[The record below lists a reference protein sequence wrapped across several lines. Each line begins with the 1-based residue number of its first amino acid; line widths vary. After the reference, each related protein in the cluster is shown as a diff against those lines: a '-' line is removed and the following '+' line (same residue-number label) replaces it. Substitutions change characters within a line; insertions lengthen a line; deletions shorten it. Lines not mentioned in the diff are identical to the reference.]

1 MHWRFKRNEKEEKAY
16 RAADFSSGVL
26 AFLGED
32 QWRRARKLDLPSV
45 SSSLVFFVLS
55 SLCLSPASPSSSF
68 HVCFYLF
75 LCFVPLFSGFF
86 FFDFS
91 SPPPLLLRPFLGFSW
106 VFAEQEDFCLRFLPW
121 FFAQTPSWFCF
132 ILLLVVCVSV
142 FFWLSLVFFFCFNS
156 CSAFPCFLGF
166 FSLGFAPV
174 PPWFF
179 PCFCFVCFLFREVAF
194 AQPL

>member
-1 MHWRFKRNEKEEKAY
+1 MHWRFKKNEKEEKAY
-16 RAADFSSGVL
+16 RAADCSSGVL

-55 SLCLSPASPSSSF
+55 SLCLSPASPSSSS

-86 FFDFS
+86 FSDFS
-91 SPPPLLLRPFLGFSW
+91 SPPSLLLRPFLGFAW

-142 FFWLSLVFFFCFNS
+142 FFIVSRIFLLFQFVLCLSLFSGFFFSGF
-156 CSAFPCFLGF
+156 CSSSPLVLPLFPLI
-166 FSLGFAPV
+166 
-174 PPWFF
+174 
-179 PCFCFVCFLFREVAF
+179 FR
-194 AQPL
+194 PLL